1 MRKMMLV
8 SLPCLYWHWAVRG
21 KTESGLWLSVL
32 VLCFDFRPHGGPFM
46 CFSAHFVHVCGLSW
60 TVTLEIST
68 CGVHLSLKIIALV
81 VSSIFLYIHSCSFLS
96 LSTPHTSSLNF
107 YLKLS
112 FLISSSLMSWMF
124 IFQWSGTSLFNDYI
138 ARNGRNRYFLSF

>member
-8 SLPCLYWHWAVRG
+8 SLPCLCWHWAVRG

-32 VLCFDFRPHGGPFM
+32 ILCFDFRPHGGPFV
-46 CFSAHFVHVCGLSW
+46 CFSAHFVNVCGLSW

-81 VSSIFLYIHSCSFLS
+81 VSSIFLYIHSYSFLS
-96 LSTPHTSSLNF
+96 LSNPPYFQFELLF
-107 YLKLS
+107 EIVLS
-112 FLISSSLMSWMF
+112 YFFKFDVLSVYFSVI
-124 IFQWSGTSLFNDYI
+124 
-138 ARNGRNRYFLSF
+138 RNLPIQ